1 MTLAEFWNATLREI
15 FMVID
20 AETRRQRRLWR
31 LHIASGWAAARLV
44 RSDDIPDLN
53 DLAPL
58 ETEDDAEPLDDE
70 IQLLMWKAWATAHN
84 ASVEQEQ
91 N

>member
-20 AETRRQRRLWR
+20 AEARRQRRQWR

-44 RSDDIPDLN
+44 RSKDIPDLN

-58 ETEDDAEPLDDE
+58 ESEGDQEPLDDE
-70 IQLLMWKAWATAHN
+70 TQLLLWKAWVTSHN
-84 ASVEQEQ
+84 ASVEQ